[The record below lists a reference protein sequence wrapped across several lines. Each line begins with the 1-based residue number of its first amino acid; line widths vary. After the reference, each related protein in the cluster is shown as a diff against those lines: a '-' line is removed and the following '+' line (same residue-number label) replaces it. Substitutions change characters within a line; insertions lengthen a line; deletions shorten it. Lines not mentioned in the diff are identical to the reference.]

1 MDEPITIQLNQ
12 VTKFYG
18 RRPGVIDLSASIAQG
33 TLVGLLGP
41 NGSGKTTTIRVLTC
55 HTPPTSGRATVC
67 GFDVFSQSLEVRRRL
82 GYLPENCPLYPEMRV
97 FEYLRWTA
105 AMKGLT
111 GSDVERAIFETL
123 DPCGL
128 ENVRR
133 QAIGTLSKGYRQRVG
148 LAAAL
153 LHRPEVVVLDEPT
166 IGLDPLQVR
175 EFRNLIGSLKGK
187 HTVLISSHILSEVEM
202 LCDSVIILTEGRVVA
217 SGSPRDLR
225 GHVASI
231 YNVECRA
238 DASLLVLLPQM
249 VQRLPGV
256 TLEKYE
262 ESEGYARFRL
272 RGEGPDPR
280 VDVFRFLSEARIEI
294 RELTRERVTLED
306 VFVHYT
312 RAALPR
318 SDDGGPSAKP
328 QPLAASS
335 PLSPLSPS
343 SPPRPPAPGPA
354 PA

>member
-1 MDEPITIQLNQ
+1 MDAPVTIQLSQ

-18 RRPGVIDLSASIAQG
+18 KRPGIIDLSATVAQG

-41 NGSGKTTTIRVLTC
+41 NGSGKTTTIRILTC
-55 HTPPTSGRATVC
+55 HTPPTGGRANVC
-67 GFDVFSQSLEVRRRL
+67 GFDVFSQSLAVRRRL

-111 GSDVERAIFETL
+111 GSDVDRAIFETV

-128 ENVRR
+128 EKVRR

-153 LHRPEVVVLDEPT
+153 LRRPEVVILDEPT

-175 EFRNLIGSLKGK
+175 EFRNVIGSLKGK

-202 LCDSVIILTEGRVVA
+202 LCDSVIILAEGRVVA
-217 SGSPRDLR
+217 SGSPHDLR
-225 GHVASI
+225 EHVASF

-238 DASLLVLLPQM
+238 DSTLLVLLPQM
-249 VQRLPGV
+249 VQRLAGV

-262 ESEGYARFRL
+262 ESDGYARFRL

-280 VDVFRFLSEARIEI
+280 IDIFRFLSEARIEI

-312 RAALPR
+312 KTGLDTSQA
-318 SDDGGPSAKP
+318 
-328 QPLAASS
+328 
-335 PLSPLSPS
+335 
-343 SPPRPPAPGPA
+343 PPANA
-354 PA
+354 EALT